1 MRLFHKDGDFDAFER
16 VLSEGLGRYP
26 VDLLSYC
33 LMPNHWHLVVRP
45 RTDEALGR
53 MMGWVG
59 VTHVRRH
66 QEHYHRRGAGHLYQG
81 RFKSFPVAE
90 DDYFLTLCRY
100 VEANPLRAHLVERA
114 EQWQWSA
121 LWRRSHGE
129 GQLPLSPWPVDR
141 PKNWTA
147 LVNAGI
153 PEGQLT
159 GLRQCVDRGRPWGP
173 GDWVQVVAVRLGL
186 VFTLRG
192 PGRPRKTEGNQ

>member
-1 MRLFHKDGDFDAFER
+1 M
-16 VLSEGLGRYP
+16 
-26 VDLLSYC
+26 
-33 LMPNHWHLVVRP
+33 
-45 RTDEALGR
+45 
-53 MMGWVG
+53 
-59 VTHVRRH
+59 
-66 QEHYHRRGAGHLYQG
+66 
-81 RFKSFPVAE
+81 AE

-100 VEANPLRAHLVERA
+100 VEGNALRAHLVERA

-121 LWRRSHGE
+121 LWRRSHGG

-153 PEGQLT
+153 SEERLT

-173 GDWVQVVAVRLGL
+173 GDWVQVIAVRLGL

-192 PGRPRKTEGNQ
+192 PGRPRKIEENQ